1 MLHGILRLVC
11 FLACLCLGD
20 SQRTNSYTV
29 PDSSGLPPTGFN
41 NPMYSGFGYTG
52 TRVLETN
59 YYSKAFEVFNFS
71 QQATVDLDGDIWL
84 VDKELHVVLKVPKSS
99 RYLDWPAYHE
109 VVAGRWK
116 RAGYLDGSN
125 GVAMFN
131 APLSLAV
138 WERTDGAGASTGR
151 FLLVAD
157 TGNHCVRRVSV
168 RDRRTITLAGKNGQR
183 GHRDGD
189 GGMALLD
196 TPTSIGVESTTG
208 KVMVLDGGD
217 RLRLITVHETA
228 DDLVT
233 SVVTI
238 VKGACRS
245 MAQHFILSSIVVRE
259 VWCHTHWSASSVP
272 QELVEVWQYPYV
284 CVGHI
289 ATCGPRN
296 HPAISDR
303 SSAWLQSLENFTQ
316 SQNQS
321 GVDPNLETGTF
332 VFIEMS
338 TILQDTFTVISS
350 VLHKGYSVQVGDV
363 TSELP
368 GMKLD
373 TARRCLFAYAQQHN
387 RDVEIDFCVLG
398 NLGSGETDMVIISGK
413 EGLDRASSKFD
424 RVLARYVYRL
434 RVAGS
439 EVKCSPHALAPT
451 VLHATTSDECREIVT
466 DVKNIAPKAHEVPLS
481 ATQIEITKAQE
492 KANPL
497 AAMFAKAAQ
506 KKAAKKKEAENDKA
520 ESTASA
526 AAKEEKKSPARGKAA
541 SKTTKT
547 AASKAKAKDTA
558 RPTKAMSTPK
568 KSSPSSSP
576 TTDNVDED
584 DEDDDDIMVMP
595 KKNRR
600 GAAVVKRQREATP
613 EKSREAAATATAKND
628 LFSERD
634 VGKEEPARPGDGRV
648 CGEENSASCTFFVTH
663 GMFSEAENSSVEH
676 NGGGNIEVKRRKK
689 TTKTKFSLGDNGYME
704 VEDVVGFKEDS
715 QPVKKAAPAAAKP
728 KPKPTPCLIT
738 ESFTDGIKGMFR
750 EIGRGKQEYPFNPLN
765 PANATTNRLGRKKK
779 YCNDKDS
786 FRFGVTY

>member
-41 NPMYSGFGYTG
+41 NAMYSGFGYTG

-59 YYSKAFEVFNFS
+59 YFSKAFEVFNFS

-245 MAQHFILSSIVVRE
+245 MAQHFMLSSIVVRE

-272 QELVEVWQYPYV
+272 QERVEVWQYPYV

-289 ATCGPRN
+289 ATCGPRD

-316 SQNQS
+316 SQNQT

-332 VFIEMS
+332 V
-338 TILQDTFTVISS
+338 
-350 VLHKGYSVQVGDV
+350 VGQ
-363 TSELP
+363 T
-368 GMKLD
+368 G
-373 TARRCLFAYAQQHN
+373 
-387 RDVEIDFCVLG
+387 
-398 NLGSGETDMVIISGK
+398 
-413 EGLDRASSKFD
+413 
-424 RVLARYVYRL
+424 
-434 RVAGS
+434 
-439 EVKCSPHALAPT
+439 
-451 VLHATTSDECREIVT
+451 
-466 DVKNIAPKAHEVPLS
+466 
-481 ATQIEITKAQE
+481 
-492 KANPL
+492 
-497 AAMFAKAAQ
+497 
-506 KKAAKKKEAENDKA
+506 
-520 ESTASA
+520 
-526 AAKEEKKSPARGKAA
+526 PA
-541 SKTTKT
+541 
-547 AASKAKAKDTA
+547 
-558 RPTKAMSTPK
+558 
-568 KSSPSSSP
+568 
-576 TTDNVDED
+576 
-584 DEDDDDIMVMP
+584 
-595 KKNRR
+595 
-600 GAAVVKRQREATP
+600 
-613 EKSREAAATATAKND
+613 
-628 LFSERD
+628 
-634 VGKEEPARPGDGRV
+634 
-648 CGEENSASCTFFVTH
+648 
-663 GMFSEAENSSVEH
+663 
-676 NGGGNIEVKRRKK
+676 
-689 TTKTKFSLGDNGYME
+689 
-704 VEDVVGFKEDS
+704 
-715 QPVKKAAPAAAKP
+715 
-728 KPKPTPCLIT
+728 
-738 ESFTDGIKGMFR
+738 
-750 EIGRGKQEYPFNPLN
+750 
-765 PANATTNRLGRKKK
+765 
-779 YCNDKDS
+779 
-786 FRFGVTY
+786 